1 MQTEYYRLYVEE
13 LHNKLLQIK
22 QFVRAHNLT
31 IGQFAE
37 DLLRDSLE
45 KLLPKK
51 VSISQGF
58 IVDRQL
64 CSHQCDVLIYD
75 SYNFAP
81 LFKTNSLVV
90 LPAKSVL
97 AVIEVK
103 TSIGKRQFL
112 KTLEDFSLLHKL
124 GISNKYLFIYNACSV
139 RTLKTYF
146 FLNENSNK
154 SNEVEQNGVCFGVG
168 FDQDDFEELPDVIIG
183 LKPQKEFILRKNYI
197 ITGSRDMMGYE
208 SLIFND
214 KKNRPISCLQ
224 EFVEIILSKLGDASM
239 NVDEI
244 GESFNRYDAIPLFD
258 M

>member
-1 MQTEYYRLYVEE
+1 MQTEYYRLYAEE
-13 LHNKLLQIK
+13 LHNELLQIK
-22 QFVRAHNLT
+22 QFVHTHNLT

-37 DLLRDSLE
+37 DLLRDLLE

-58 IVDRQL
+58 IVGRGL
-64 CSHQCDVLIYD
+64 CSHQCDILIYD
-75 SYNFAP
+75 SHNFAP

-90 LPAKSVL
+90 LPAKSVF

-112 KTLEDFSLLHKL
+112 KTLKDFSLLHQL
-124 GISNKYLFIYNACSV
+124 GIPNKYLFIYNACSV
-139 RTLKTYF
+139 KALKTYF
-146 FLNENSNK
+146 FSDENSNK
-154 SNEVEQNGVCFGVG
+154 NNKMTQDEVYPGVG
-168 FDQDDFEELPDVIIG
+168 CDQDDFEELPDVIVG
-183 LKPQKEFILRKNYI
+183 LKPQKEFILRKNYVV
-197 ITGSRDMMGYE
+197 TDSRDMMGYE

-224 EFVEIILSKLGDASM
+224 EFVEIILSKLDDTNM
-239 NVDEI
+239 DIDEI
-244 GESFNRYDAIPLFD
+244 GESLNNYEAIPLFD